1 MLVGYHLDGG
11 FLSRQPPI
19 GANMIGIGIRGLLF
33 GSALL
38 LVGCGGG
45 GGGSDAGTG
54 PDPSPDPIIAAFAAD
69 TASPG
74 ANTVSMLEGSKSGD
88 TVTVR
93 IAVTNTTA
101 LYATAFDLTY
111 DDTKVSYVNFTA
123 GTLFEQGGHAPTYQ
137 VTVPD
142 PGRVVVA
149 VSRNGSVGTVNASGT
164 VDAVR
169 LTFRVRAKGASRAE
183 FGLTPVLY
191 DGQVPPQP
199 KASINWTAGTFQGS

>member
-1 MLVGYHLDGG
+1 MLVGVELDGG

-33 GSALL
+33 GSALVL
-38 LVGCGGG
+38 AGCGG
-45 GGGSDAGTG
+45 GGGSDAGAG
-54 PDPSPDPIIAAFAAD
+54 PDPSPNPVIAAFAAD
-69 TASPG
+69 TTSPG

-93 IAVTNTTA
+93 VAVTNTTA

-111 DDTKVSYVNFTA
+111 DDTKVSYVSFSA

-137 VTVPD
+137 VSVPD

-149 VSRNGSVGTVNASGT
+149 VSRNGNVGTVNASGT

-169 LTFRVRAKGASRAE
+169 LTFRVRATGASRAE
-183 FGLTPVLY
+183 FGLSPVLY
-191 DGQVPPQP
+191 DGQAPPQP
-199 KASINWTAGTFQGS
+199 KAAINWTAGTFQGS